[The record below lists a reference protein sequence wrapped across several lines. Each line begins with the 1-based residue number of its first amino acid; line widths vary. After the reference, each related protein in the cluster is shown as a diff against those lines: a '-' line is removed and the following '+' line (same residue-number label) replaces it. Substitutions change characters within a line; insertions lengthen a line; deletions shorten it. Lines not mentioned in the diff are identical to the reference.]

1 MGGEITMSNFKL
13 PYRQQV
19 KQARKQRTL
28 RLPLELDQKLAE
40 QAEQAGVS
48 FNDLVVHALLEYVRK

>member
-1 MGGEITMSNFKL
+1 MSEFKL